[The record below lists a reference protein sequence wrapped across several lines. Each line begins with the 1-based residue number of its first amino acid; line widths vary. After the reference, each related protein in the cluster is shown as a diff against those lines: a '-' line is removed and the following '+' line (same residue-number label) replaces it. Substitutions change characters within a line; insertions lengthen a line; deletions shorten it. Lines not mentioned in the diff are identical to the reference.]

1 MNTIAERIRFAM
13 NVRNVKQ
20 VEMVQRTG
28 ITKGAFSSYLS
39 GNYNPKKDKLEL
51 IADAL
56 DININWLMGENV
68 PMENSSAKDN
78 PATGYVFYKE
88 MEYLLNDTDTAY
100 IGFQTQYGALI
111 PRYQIYVNVSLNEMH
126 IVPIF
131 LREDSKEYYQYPKEL
146 TQPESYEIFTKDFA
160 SIHMTLATSQ
170 IYYYG
175 INEKTLEMEIFS
187 FAYSSEKNCYV
198 ASDCQPVLCDEFV
211 REMPEGY
218 QTLLGE
224 NGSTLSGGERQR
236 ISIARALLK
245 NAPIILLDEATASL
259 DPENEVLVQKAIAK
273 LIEGKTVIMIAHRLR
288 TVVDADQIFVLEK
301 NYSQEKHFR

>member
-1 MNTIAERIRFAM
+1 MNTIAERIKFAM

-68 PMENSSAKDN
+68 PMENSNATDN
-78 PATGYVFYKE
+78 QTTGYVFYKE
-88 MEYLLNDTDTAY
+88 MEYLLNDKDTAY

-111 PRYQIYVNVSLNEMH
+111 PRYRIYVDVSLNEMH

-131 LREDSKEYYQYPKEL
+131 LREDSKECYQYPKEL
-146 TQPESYEIFTKDFA
+146 TQPESYEIFTRDFA

-175 INEKTLEMEIFS
+175 INEKTLE
-187 FAYSSEKNCYV
+187 K
-198 ASDCQPVLCDEFV
+198 EF
-211 REMPEGY
+211 
-218 QTLLGE
+218 
-224 NGSTLSGGERQR
+224 
-236 ISIARALLK
+236 
-245 NAPIILLDEATASL
+245 
-259 DPENEVLVQKAIAK
+259 
-273 LIEGKTVIMIAHRLR
+273 
-288 TVVDADQIFVLEK
+288 F
-301 NYSQEKHFR
+301 

>member
-146 TQPESYEIFTKDFA
+146 TQPESYEIFTRDFA

-170 IYYYG
+170 IYY
-175 INEKTLEMEIFS
+175 
-187 FAYSSEKNCYV
+187 
-198 ASDCQPVLCDEFV
+198 
-211 REMPEGY
+211 
-218 QTLLGE
+218 
-224 NGSTLSGGERQR
+224 
-236 ISIARALLK
+236 
-245 NAPIILLDEATASL
+245 
-259 DPENEVLVQKAIAK
+259 
-273 LIEGKTVIMIAHRLR
+273 
-288 TVVDADQIFVLEK
+288 
-301 NYSQEKHFR
+301 

>member
-1 MNTIAERIRFAM
+1 MNTIAERIKFAM

-68 PMENSSAKDN
+68 PMENSSVKAN

-100 IGFQTQYGALI
+100 IGFQTQYEALI

-146 TQPESYEIFTKDFA
+146 TQPESYEIFTRDFA

-175 INEKTLEMEIFS
+175 INEKTLETEIFS

-211 REMPEGY
+211 REIE
-218 QTLLGE
+218 
-224 NGSTLSGGERQR
+224 
-236 ISIARALLK
+236 K
-245 NAPIILLDEATASL
+245 
-259 DPENEVLVQKAIAK
+259 EVLY
-273 LIEGKTVIMIAHRLR
+273 LR
-288 TVVDADQIFVLEK
+288 KV
-301 NYSQEKHFR
+301 SR

>member
-56 DININWLMGENV
+56 DININWLMGENA
-68 PMENSSAKDN
+68 PMENSSATDN
-78 PATGYVFYKE
+78 QTTGYVFYKE
-88 MEYLLNDTDTAY
+88 MEYLLNNTDTAY

-146 TQPESYEIFTKDFA
+146 TQPESYEIFTRDFS
-160 SIHMTLATSQ
+160 SIHMTC
-170 IYYYG
+170 
-175 INEKTLEMEIFS
+175 KF
-187 FAYSSEKNCYV
+187 
-198 ASDCQPVLCDEFV
+198 
-211 REMPEGY
+211 R
-218 QTLLGE
+218 
-224 NGSTLSGGERQR
+224 
-236 ISIARALLK
+236 
-245 NAPIILLDEATASL
+245 
-259 DPENEVLVQKAIAK
+259 
-273 LIEGKTVIMIAHRLR
+273 LI
-288 TVVDADQIFVLEK
+288 
-301 NYSQEKHFR
+301 

>member
-1 MNTIAERIRFAM
+1 
-13 NVRNVKQ
+13 
-20 VEMVQRTG
+20 
-28 ITKGAFSSYLS
+28 
-39 GNYNPKKDKLEL
+39 
-51 IADAL
+51 
-56 DININWLMGENV
+56 MGENV

-187 FAYSSEKNCYV
+187 FAYSSEKNCYI
-198 ASDCQPVLCDEFV
+198 ASDCQPVFCDEFV
-211 REMPEGY
+211 REVKKEMLY
-218 QTLLGE
+218 
-224 NGSTLSGGERQR
+224 
-236 ISIARALLK
+236 
-245 NAPIILLDEATASL
+245 
-259 DPENEVLVQKAIAK
+259 
-273 LIEGKTVIMIAHRLR
+273 LR
-288 TVVDADQIFVLEK
+288 KV
-301 NYSQEKHFR
+301 SR

>member
-126 IVPIF
+126 IVPI
-131 LREDSKEYYQYPKEL
+131 
-146 TQPESYEIFTKDFA
+146 SYGKIQKSIINIQKNLLNQNHMRYLQEI
-160 SIHMTLATSQ
+160 L
-170 IYYYG
+170 
-175 INEKTLEMEIFS
+175 
-187 FAYSSEKNCYV
+187 
-198 ASDCQPVLCDEFV
+198 PVF
-211 REMPEGY
+211 
-218 QTLLGE
+218 
-224 NGSTLSGGERQR
+224 
-236 ISIARALLK
+236 I
-245 NAPIILLDEATASL
+245 
-259 DPENEVLVQKAIAK
+259 
-273 LIEGKTVIMIAHRLR
+273 
-288 TVVDADQIFVLEK
+288 
-301 NYSQEKHFR
+301 